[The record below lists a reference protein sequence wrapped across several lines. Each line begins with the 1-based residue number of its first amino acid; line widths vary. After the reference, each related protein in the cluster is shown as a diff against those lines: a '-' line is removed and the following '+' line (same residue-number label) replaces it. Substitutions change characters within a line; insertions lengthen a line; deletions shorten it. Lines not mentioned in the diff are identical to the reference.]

1 MTINFGLGLKIRIS
15 NGPIKIMI
23 ISEKM
28 LKMLYILQYQVFSQ
42 DLTLY
47 VKVNISLS
55 LVREFAFVFNK
66 W

>member
-47 VKVNISLS
+47 VKVNIIFSTWIC
-55 LVREFAFVFNK
+55 FCF
-66 W
+66 